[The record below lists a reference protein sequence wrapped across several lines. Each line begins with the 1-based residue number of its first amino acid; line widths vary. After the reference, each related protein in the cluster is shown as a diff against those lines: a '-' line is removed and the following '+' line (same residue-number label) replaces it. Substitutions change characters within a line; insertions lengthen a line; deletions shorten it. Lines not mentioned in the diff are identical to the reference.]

1 MKKLRVGVIG
11 TGMMGRHH
19 IRVYSEMTLAELVGV
34 VDANEIRAKEVAAE
48 FKTKAF
54 TDVEDVLSQNL
65 DAVSIAVPTSM
76 HRDVALRV
84 AEYGVDMLI
93 EKPIADSI
101 ENARKIVKS
110 AKNSGC
116 KIMVGHIERFNP
128 AVLKLKELIDKGEL
142 GNVLAIS
149 AKRIGP
155 YSPRIRDVGI
165 IIDLAVHEIDTIS
178 FLYGLRAES
187 VYAVAGRSF
196 HELEDYASIVIKFN
210 ADRVGLI
217 DTNWLSPTKIR
228 LLNAVGTKGVANLN
242 YIEQSL
248 ELSKVDGKSIVEVK
262 KREPLKNELEVF
274 LKSIAEDED
283 PKPSGEDGL
292 YILSVAISAIRSYKS
307 GIPIRLGEIIG

>member
-1 MKKLRVGVIG
+1 
-11 TGMMGRHH
+11 
-19 IRVYSEMTLAELVGV
+19 MTLAELVGV

-48 FKTKAF
+48 FKAKTF

-76 HRDVALRV
+76 HRDVALSGRV
-84 AEYGVDMLI
+84 WSGHAHR
-93 EKPIADSI
+93 KTADSI

-142 GNVLAIS
+142 GDVLAIS

-196 HELEDYASIVIKFN
+196 HELEDYA
-210 ADRVGLI
+210 L
-217 DTNWLSPTKIR
+217 
-228 LLNAVGTKGVANLN
+228 
-242 YIEQSL
+242 
-248 ELSKVDGKSIVEVK
+248 
-262 KREPLKNELEVF
+262 
-274 LKSIAEDED
+274 
-283 PKPSGEDGL
+283 
-292 YILSVAISAIRSYKS
+292 
-307 GIPIRLGEIIG
+307 